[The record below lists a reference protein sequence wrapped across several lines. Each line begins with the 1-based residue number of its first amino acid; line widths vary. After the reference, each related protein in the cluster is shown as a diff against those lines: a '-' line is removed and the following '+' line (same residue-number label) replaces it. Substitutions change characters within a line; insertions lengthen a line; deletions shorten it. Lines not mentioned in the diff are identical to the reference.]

1 MPITTT
7 TSTISDQYLTDIAD
21 AIRSKNGSSDTYTPP
36 QMAIAINNLDTGGGG
51 GASNYVTG
59 TFTVGD
65 SSGKTES
72 VNIPYTG
79 SGYPLAGI
87 VHVEGGVYNNTE
99 TGQADWY
106 SSFKRYSVG
115 FFSFVKSITTSAP
128 TYDTSGTQNSATVSD
143 IYKNSTTSATTYSR
157 SSSMSTSFFSTTI
170 PAGGSSGI
178 MCVRLSSSTTLAYKI
193 TGGTTST
200 YGLHPGITYRY
211 HIIYS
216 S

>member
-36 QMAIAINNLDTGGGG
+36 QMATAINNLDTGGGG

-87 VHVEGGVYNNTE
+87 IHVEGGVYNNTE

-106 SSFKRYSVG
+106 SSLQRYAVG
-115 FFSFVKSITTSAP
+115 FFSFVKSITTTEP
-128 TYDTSGTQNSATVSD
+128 TYTSGTQNSATVTD
-143 IYKNSTTSATTYSR
+143 IYKNSASTATTYSR
-157 SSSMSTSFFSTTI
+157 SSSMNASFFNEVI
-170 PAGGSSGI
+170 PSGGSSGT